1 MGREENMLD
10 IRQLAERS
18 GCSESLIRKR
28 VREMEETGRYP
39 EAVKQLGGLKV
50 NAQDF
55 DNFIYFRRRSK
66 K

>member
-55 DNFIYFRRRSK
+55 DDFIYRRRRAK